1 MFETCTK
8 QKFTAM
14 HSSFSLNLKSMENSN
29 LEQFCSFSIHL
40 PIGYRVSLQLRLS
53 PNQSS
58 QEVSQILISI
68 QL

>member
-40 PIGYRVSLQLRLS
+40 PVGYRVSMELHLS
-53 PNQSS
+53 PNQAS
-58 QEVSQILISI
+58 QEVSQTLISI
-68 QL
+68 QF